1 MTGAQ
6 DPPALA
12 AAALPIDCTEAQAIK
27 ALEAAGGDPGD
38 PMQLALVFSE
48 LAVRRGV
55 LSGRYA
61 ANNLSRTPPEPH
73 VLQTVYEATTWP
85 LAHLAA
91 ILGWKKVTVQTYT
104 SGRIKKPLSRG
115 ELDRVAEALAEHAQD
130 VDQAR
135 QVVAAEIERTR
146 I

>member
-12 AAALPIDCTEAQAIK
+12 AAALPIDCTELEAIK

-61 ANNLSRTPPEPH
+61 ARSLSRTPPEPVH

-91 ILGWKKVTVQTYT
+91 VLGWKKVTVQTYT
-104 SGRIKKPLSRG
+104 SGRIKKPLTRA
-115 ELDRVAEALAEHAQD
+115 ELGALSEALTEHAQD

-135 QVVAAEIERTR
+135 RAVAAEIERLG
-146 I
+146 